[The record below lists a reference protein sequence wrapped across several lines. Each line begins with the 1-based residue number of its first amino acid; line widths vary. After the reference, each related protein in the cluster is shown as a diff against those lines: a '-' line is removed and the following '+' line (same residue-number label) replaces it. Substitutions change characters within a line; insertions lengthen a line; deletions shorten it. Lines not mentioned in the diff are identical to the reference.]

1 MISFGLA
8 VLVGSYDDDDDQ
20 HIKQNLLSSSS
31 AHHDPIFLVGREETV
46 NFSEVKLA
54 QQAIFRWNFKEK
66 I

>member
-46 NFSEVKLA
+46 NFSEVKLP
-54 QQAIFRWNFKEK
+54 Q
-66 I
+66 